1 MAPFPNLLAALG
13 DVPDPRRAQ
22 GKRYPL
28 PYLLMFTV
36 LALLSGA
43 RSYRGVITFLE
54 QRREH
59 LNHHFGVDLQRAPVV
74 NTLRTILQSLSTEAL
89 EDAFRRHAKALLPAG
104 CSPGGEAGEQPVIA
118 LDGKTLRGSFDH
130 FNDRK
135 AAQTL
140 TAFASASAIVLA
152 HIEIEDKSNEIPA
165 AQQMIR
171 DLGLTGV
178 VFTADAMHC
187 QKNIPDY
194 ASSSAM
200 VTIPSACESA
210 IQVRH
215 ACSLRA
221 SATRAS
227 DLERDCGRSDPPA
240 RISTH

>member
-1 MAPFPNLLAALG
+1 MVPFSNLLAALG

-43 RSYRGVITFLE
+43 RSYRGIIIFLE

-59 LNHHFGVDLQRAPVV
+59 LNRHFGIALKRAPAV
-74 NTLRTILQSLSTEAL
+74 NTLRTVLQLLDTGTLEEA
-89 EDAFRRHAKALLPAG
+89 FQRHAKALLPAG
-104 CSPGGEAGEQPVIA
+104 KAGEKPVIA

-130 FNDRK
+130 LNDRK

-152 HIEIEDKSNEIPA
+152 HMEIDDKSNEIPA
-165 AQQMIR
+165 AQQMIH

-178 VFTADAMHC
+178 IFTADAMHC
-187 QKNIPDY
+187 QKN
-194 ASSSAM
+194 
-200 VTIPSACESA
+200 V
-210 IQVRH
+210 
-215 ACSLRA
+215 
-221 SATRAS
+221 
-227 DLERDCGRSDPPA
+227 
-240 RISTH
+240 